1 MIHDDMVS
9 FIRDEGV
16 HVNLYPEMASHP
28 NGSVK
33 MNVDG
38 SCLFPFLHIGVGVVL
53 RDHHYA
59 WIFGYSS
66 FDG

>member
-38 SCLFPFLHIGVGVVL
+38 SCLFPSLIFVGAY
-53 RDHHYA
+53 D
-59 WIFGYSS
+59 
-66 FDG
+66 

>member
-1 MIHDDMVS
+1 
-9 FIRDEGV
+9 
-16 HVNLYPEMASHP
+16 MASHP

-38 SCLFPFLHIGVGVVL
+38 SCLFPSLHIGVGVVL

-66 FDG
+66 FDARKPYAKGVSVTASIPTYI